1 MLWELIIW
9 EIGEYSLVSYSMLEI
24 KYLKKYFYVYVLF
37 VSIFCV
43 LKKKSVFFVGI
54 VCKYIVE
61 CWSLILFCFVGVLL
75 SGYERFGDEIL
86 LESNVLVYL
95 SDVCIL

>member
-1 MLWELIIW
+1 M
-9 EIGEYSLVSYSMLEI
+9 YMY
-24 KYLKKYFYVYVLF
+24 YLFWYFVF
-37 VSIFCV
+37 K
-43 LKKKSVFFVGI
+43 KKKSLFFVGI
-54 VCKYIVE
+54 VCNYIVR
-61 CWSLILFCFVGVLL
+61 CWIFWSLILFCFVGVLL

>member
-37 VSIFCV
+37 VLIFCV

-54 VCKYIVE
+54 VCKYIVG